1 MCLTCLAA
9 RRIVWAGCGII
20 GHEQSFI
27 VPLRIKHEAADGG
40 YLAHF
45 PDLPGCQTWGDS
57 YEQAIVNAEEA
68 LALYVETLIANGDP
82 LPEASE
88 IDSATALGVIVRSP
102 VAA

>member
-1 MCLTCLAA
+1 LAMS
-9 RRIVWAGCGII
+9 RTL
-20 GHEQSFI
+20 SY
-27 VPLRIKHEAADGG
+27 PLRIKHEAADGG